1 MVKKPTTRKSSRKS
15 SGKSSGKQAAGKAGA
30 KASGDPRRRVI
41 DAAFDLALEHGWRDL
56 SLAEIAE
63 AAGLPL
69 SEVYPLFPSKQAILD
84 GFSREVDAAMLA
96 EGSEGLDSPA
106 RDRLFDMVMRRF
118 DALQPYKGALGVI
131 LQDQLRDPMAACCGL
146 GRLGRSMAATL
157 EAAGFST
164 TGCRGVLRVKGL
176 SAIYLSTV
184 RVWLRD
190 DSEDMAATMAH
201 LDKQLA
207 RVDSLVGRLKSYRPG
222 RDRSGHAAA

>member
-1 MVKKPTTRKSSRKS
+1 MAKKPSSKKSAAKKS
-15 SGKSSGKQAAGKAGA
+15 APKTA
-30 KASGDPRRRVI
+30 GDPRRTII
-41 DAAFDLALEHGWRDL
+41 DAAFALALDHGWRDL

-63 AAGLPL
+63 AAALPL
-69 SEVYPLFPSKQAILD
+69 SAVYAAFPSKQAILA
-84 GFSREVDAAMLA
+84 GFARQVDAEMLA
-96 EGSEGLDSPA
+96 EGGEGLDTPA

-118 DALQPYKGALGVI
+118 DALQPYKDALAVI
-131 LQDQLRDPMAACCGL
+131 LQDQMRDPLATCCGL
-146 GRLGRSMAATL
+146 GRLARSMAATL

-164 TGCRGVLRVKGL
+164 TGCRGALRVKGL

-207 RVDSLVGRLKSYRPG
+207 RVDSLIGRLNSYRPG
-222 RDRSGHAAA
+222 RAAA

>member
-1 MVKKPTTRKSSRKS
+1 MVKKPSTRKPA
-15 SGKSSGKQAAGKAGA
+15 GKSSGKKAAGKAAGV
-30 KASGDPRRRVI
+30 DPRRRVI
-41 DAAFDLALEHGWRDL
+41 DAAFDLAREHGWRDL

-84 GFSREVDAAMLA
+84 GFTREVDAAMLA
-96 EGSEGLDSPA
+96 EEGEGLDTPA

-118 DALQPYKGALGVI
+118 DALQPYKEALGVI
-131 LQDQLRDPMAACCGL
+131 LQDQLRDPLAACCGL
-146 GRLGRSMAATL
+146 GRLARSMAATL

-164 TGCRGVLRVKGL
+164 TGCRGALRVKGL

-201 LDKQLA
+201 LDKQLS
-207 RVDSLVGRLKSYRPG
+207 RVDSLIGRLNSYRPG
-222 RDRSGHAAA
+222 RHRSEHAAA